1 MTTFGKLA
9 EFKPGTEEFS
19 AYLERVDLFFLSNDV
34 AAEKKVPIFLNCI
47 GSTTYSLL
55 RGLVAPEKPAD
66 LSLADLTTKLK
77 AHFEPKHIVIAEC
90 FQFHKRGQ
98 NYGESV
104 AEYLAELRRLAA
116 RCAFGNYLEEAL
128 RDRLVCG
135 LRHESI
141 QKRLLSKAELTLAK
155 AVDLAQSLE
164 AAPKSAQTLKGT
176 TDLAV
181 GLMEHKKARSPVEGR
196 AYHWCEKNSHLAPQ
210 CNFKDATCHTCGK
223 KGHLAHVCRSSRQQK
238 PAKGAWR
245 RANVSQGGLEAGKC
259 DRGGHH

>member
-66 LSLADLTTKLK
+66 LSLADLTAKLK
-77 AHFEPKHIVIAEC
+77 AHFEPKHIVIAER
-90 FQFHKRGQ
+90 FQFYKRGQ
-98 NYGESV
+98 NHGESV

-135 LRHESI
+135 CAASPCPYCACTEKDGSIRTCGDFKVTINPALRIDQYPLNIS
-141 QKRLLSKAELTLAK
+141 S
-155 AVDLAQSLE
+155 
-164 AAPKSAQTLKGT
+164 
-176 TDLAV
+176 
-181 GLMEHKKARSPVEGR
+181 
-196 AYHWCEKNSHLAPQ
+196 EKNAASM
-210 CNFKDATCHTCGK
+210 
-223 KGHLAHVCRSSRQQK
+223 
-238 PAKGAWR
+238 
-245 RANVSQGGLEAGKC
+245 
-259 DRGGHH
+259 

>member
-55 RGLVAPEKPAD
+55 WGLVAPEKPAD

-135 LRHESI
+135 LRRESI

>member
-9 EFKPGTEEFS
+9 EFKPGREEFS

-66 LSLADLTTKLK
+66 LSLADLTAKLK
-77 AHFEPKHIVIAEC
+77 AHFEPKHIVIAERVH

-98 NYGESV
+98 NHGESV

-128 RDRLVCG
+128 RDRLVWG
-135 LRHESI
+135 LRSESI
-141 QKRLLSKAELTLAK
+141 QKRLLSEAKLTLAK

-164 AAPKSAQTLKGT
+164 AASKSAQTLKGT

-181 GLMEHKKARSPVEGR
+181 GLMERKARSPVEGR
-196 AYHWCEKNSHLAPQ
+196 ACHWCGKTSHLAPQ

-223 KGHLAHVCRSSRQQK
+223 KGHLARVCRSGRQQK
-238 PAKGAWR
+238 LAKGPR
-245 RANVSQGGLEAGKC
+245 KRANVVEVDTK
-259 DRGGHH
+259 

>member
-1 MTTFGKLA
+1 MSASCFSPARPTYVTLVTRIGLTCSDPDDDLRQTRGVQA
-9 EFKPGTEEFS
+9 RHGGVQS

-66 LSLADLTTKLK
+66 LSLADLTAKRK
-77 AHFEPKHIVIAEC
+77 AHFEPKHIVSAER

-98 NYGESV
+98 NHGESV

-135 LRHESI
+135 C
-141 QKRLLSKAELTLAK
+141 
-155 AVDLAQSLE
+155 
-164 AAPKSAQTLKGT
+164 AASPFRSGSYLK
-176 TDLAV
+176 
-181 GLMEHKKARSPVEGR
+181 P
-196 AYHWCEKNSHLAPQ
+196 N
-210 CNFKDATCHTCGK
+210 
-223 KGHLAHVCRSSRQQK
+223 
-238 PAKGAWR
+238 
-245 RANVSQGGLEAGKC
+245 
-259 DRGGHH
+259 